1 LKRRNI
7 GITTAPD
14 IIVAQRTTTT
24 TTTTTVDLDRAGS
37 RFGKT
42 KSSLLRRRLSQ
53 QRQAL
58 LSGAGKIG

>member
-1 LKRRNI
+1 
-7 GITTAPD
+7 
-14 IIVAQRTTTT
+14 VAQRTTTT